1 MNPLLL
7 FATTNWSLQNALAKL
22 LEIERRAR
30 LVAEKVVS
38 DAHAE
43 VDSLV
48 MQSEEAIAE
57 WRGRSRSS
65 FVFVYI
71 VR

>member
-7 FATTNWSLQNALAKL
+7 FATTNWSLQNTLAKL